1 MTDSIVA
8 REIPDRRAIFL
19 SFDGSESRRLA
30 GNQARGVA
38 LALVGQPDQLVA
50 VAGEAVAALA
60 RLRPG
65 GAILVALDPPLA
77 AIDAPVGAV
86 ERGAVGAEVAPV
98 LGAAPG
104 AMDAVAAEQRR
115 DLGTLEGLLR
125 RARGQCPHGGEA
137 EDEQA
142 RGDADGH
149 GEDSSEAEAELWQ
162 TRRPPLVQLRASGFT
177 RPLRLRAVSPAS

>member
-1 MTDSIVA
+1 
-8 REIPDRRAIFL
+8 
-19 SFDGSESRRLA
+19 
-30 GNQARGVA
+30 
-38 LALVGQPDQLVA
+38 GQPDQLIA

-98 LGAAPG
+98 FGAAPG
-104 AMDAVAAEQRR
+104 AMDAVAAEQCR

-125 RARGQCPHGGEA
+125 RARGHRYRGGQA
-137 EDEQA
+137 KDEQA
-142 RGDADGH
+142 HGDAGDHARAPRQPRPNCGRA
-149 GEDSSEAEAELWQ
+149 GA
-162 TRRPPLVQLRASGFT
+162 RRPFNF
-177 RPLRLRAVSPAS
+177 